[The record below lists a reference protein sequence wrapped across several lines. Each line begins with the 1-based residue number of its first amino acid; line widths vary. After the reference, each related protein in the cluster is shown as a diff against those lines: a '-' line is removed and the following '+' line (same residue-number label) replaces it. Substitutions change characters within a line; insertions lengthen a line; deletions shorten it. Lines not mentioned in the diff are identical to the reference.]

1 MSSNKACGNC
11 KIKYNPTEL
20 SGPQQLCKDCRRS
33 LPLATCTYCCI
44 DFYAISST
52 TTLIKPSC
60 KKCSEHYTKYGDPKA
75 CEWCKKNS
83 AFKGT
88 KCFQCKTSEE
98 KYGKPTKCET
108 CQNMAYF
115 DKGLEAKKKVN
126 NKCLCLL
133 CTLKYKKELHR
144 CGKFKRSSAEIVSK
158 GEHRSNKAKKM
169 AKIEEATSSSTTRRG
184 NSIEV
189 GIQNDLC
196 GHSETS
202 SSASPLFSRD
212 EKSGSMEAIL
222 LTTQLKEEIASLK
235 RQLDGKDRTIIDK
248 GKQHSE
254 LRTEM
259 WELEKKLRKKML
271 DAGTDNDKK
280 IEDMQGIIRDLKSQN
295 GKLSKLLKQGTRRST
310 PTLAPASVFE
320 PEATDST

>member
-1 MSSNKACGNC
+1 
-11 KIKYNPTEL
+11 
-20 SGPQQLCKDCRRS
+20 
-33 LPLATCTYCCI
+33 
-44 DFYAISST
+44 
-52 TTLIKPSC
+52 
-60 KKCSEHYTKYGDPKA
+60 
-75 CEWCKKNS
+75 
-83 AFKGT
+83 
-88 KCFQCKTSEE
+88 
-98 KYGKPTKCET
+98 
-108 CQNMAYF
+108 MAYF

-158 GEHRSNKAKKM
+158 GDHRSSKAKKM
-169 AKIEEATSSSTTRRG
+169 AKIEEATSSSMTRRG
-184 NSIEV
+184 NTIEV

-212 EKSGSMEAIL
+212 EKNGSMEAIL
-222 LTTQLKEEIASLK
+222 LTTQLKEEVASLK

-271 DAGTDNDKK
+271 DAGTDNDRK

-310 PTLAPASVFE
+310 PTLAPVSLIEAV
-320 PEATDST
+320 EATDST